1 MYKDDKPTIRKKVN
15 SFETPLG
22 VLVPFVSG
30 LALGFVVFIF
40 LGDGSYRP
48 FQPETGTSQPETE
61 AANTKPVPAIDID
74 YEFYRLLPNKKV
86 VNLSE
91 YAAEQLPIQGAETA
105 DDDQAYILQV
115 GSFKQVGAA
124 EQVKAQL
131 ALLGVNAGI
140 QRVVIDGQ
148 DIRYRVRAGPYTDQ
162 QTLDNERRRLQEN
175 NMEFIILTLHHNDL
189 RINESD
195 GLYTGPQ
202 G

>member
-1 MYKDDKPTIRKKVN
+1 MCKDDKPAIRKKVN

-22 VLVPFVSG
+22 VMVSFVCGLV
-30 LALGFVVFIF
+30 LGFVVFIF
-40 LGDGSYRP
+40 LGDGSYSP
-48 FQPETGTSQPETE
+48 FQPETGTSQPDTE
-61 AANTKPVPAIDID
+61 FVNTNTVPAID
-74 YEFYRLLPNKKV
+74 YEFYRVLPNKKV

-91 YAAEQLPIQGAETA
+91 YAADQHAIQGAETS

-175 NMEFIILTLHHNDL
+175 NMEFIILTLHPDNR
-189 RINESD
+189 RISESD
-195 GLYTGPQ
+195 GLDTDQQ

>member
-1 MYKDDKPTIRKKVN
+1 M
-15 SFETPLG
+15 SFVCG
-22 VLVPFVSG
+22 II
-30 LALGFVVFIF
+30 LGFVAFIF

-61 AANTKPVPAIDID
+61 FANTNTVPAID

-91 YAAEQLPIQGAETA
+91 YAADQHPIQGAETS

-115 GSFKQVGAA
+115 GSFKQVAAA

-175 NMEFIILTLHHNDL
+175 NMEFIILTLHPDNR
-189 RINESD
+189 RISERD
-195 GLYTGPQ
+195 GLFTDQQ